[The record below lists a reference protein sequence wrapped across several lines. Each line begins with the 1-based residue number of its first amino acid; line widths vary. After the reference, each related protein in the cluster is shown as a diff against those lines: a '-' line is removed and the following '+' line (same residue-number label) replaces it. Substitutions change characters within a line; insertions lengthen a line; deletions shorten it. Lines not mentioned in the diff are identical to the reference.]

1 MSEDRLIT
9 VAIYTYEKAQIIKG
23 ILENEGIP
31 VAIQNVNLI
40 QPVVSSGVRIR
51 IRENDLPLALK
62 ILENSP
68 VFEDLLQNKTSENRE
83 NQILVPVEFS
93 DNSINAC
100 RTAFTVAGS
109 L

>member
-83 NQILVPVEFS
+83 NQILVLRLFYKGLPHGVYGGRF
-93 DNSINAC
+93 A
-100 RTAFTVAGS
+100 
-109 L
+109 

>member
-83 NQILVPVEFS
+83 S
-93 DNSINAC
+93 DIGSC
-100 RTAFTVAGS
+100 RFLRLFYKGLPHGVYGGWFA
-109 L
+109 

>member
-68 VFEDLLQNKTSENRE
+68 VFEDLLQNKTSRE
-83 NQILVPVEFS
+83 S
-93 DNSINAC
+93 DIGSC
-100 RTAFTVAGS
+100 RFLRLFYKGLPHGVYGGWFA
-109 L
+109 

>member
-62 ILENSP
+62 YL
-68 VFEDLLQNKTSENRE
+68 KTALFLK
-83 NQILVPVEFS
+83 IC
-93 DNSINAC
+93 C
-100 RTAFTVAGS
+100 RTRHRRIERIRYWFLS
-109 L
+109 ISPIIL

>member
-51 IRENDLPLALK
+51 IR
-62 ILENSP
+62 
-68 VFEDLLQNKTSENRE
+68 
-83 NQILVPVEFS
+83 
-93 DNSINAC
+93 
-100 RTAFTVAGS
+100 
-109 L
+109 

>member
-40 QPVVSSGVRIR
+40 QPVGGTDSYSGKRS
-51 IRENDLPLALK
+51 A
-62 ILENSP
+62 
-68 VFEDLLQNKTSENRE
+68 
-83 NQILVPVEFS
+83 
-93 DNSINAC
+93 AC
-100 RTAFTVAGS
+100 P
-109 L
+109 

>member
-40 QPVVSSGVRIR
+40 QPVVSSGYGFVFGKTICR
-51 IRENDLPLALK
+51 LPLK
-62 ILENSP
+62 Y
-68 VFEDLLQNKTSENRE
+68 
-83 NQILVPVEFS
+83 
-93 DNSINAC
+93 
-100 RTAFTVAGS
+100 
-109 L
+109 

>member
-83 NQILVPVEFS
+83 NQILVPVDFS
-93 DNSINAC
+93 D
-100 RTAFTVAGS
+100 
-109 L
+109 

>member
-40 QPVVSSGVRIR
+40 QPGGCIIGGTDSYSGKRS
-51 IRENDLPLALK
+51 A
-62 ILENSP
+62 
-68 VFEDLLQNKTSENRE
+68 
-83 NQILVPVEFS
+83 
-93 DNSINAC
+93 AC
-100 RTAFTVAGS
+100 P
-109 L
+109 

>member
-62 ILENSP
+62 IC
-68 VFEDLLQNKTSENRE
+68 
-83 NQILVPVEFS
+83 
-93 DNSINAC
+93 C
-100 RTAFTVAGS
+100 RTRHRRIERIRYWFLS
-109 L
+109 ISPIIL

>member
-51 IRENDLPLALK
+51 IRKMICRAPLKFLRTVLFLK
-62 ILENSP
+62 IC
-68 VFEDLLQNKTSENRE
+68 
-83 NQILVPVEFS
+83 
-93 DNSINAC
+93 C
-100 RTAFTVAGS
+100 RTRHRRIGRIRYWFLS
-109 L
+109 ISPIIL

>member
-68 VFEDLLQNKTSENRE
+68 VFEDLVAEQDIGEIERIRYWFLSISPI
-83 NQILVPVEFS
+83 IL
-93 DNSINAC
+93 
-100 RTAFTVAGS
+100 
-109 L
+109 